1 MESEYMIKKN
11 ESTIFPYNRIY
22 KKEND
27 MIECQDG
34 FVIWKGHSADI
45 ERKIQFIND
54 KSILLQFHI
63 ITCTVMADNT
73 ASNSLK

>member
-22 KKEND
+22 KKENN

-34 FVIWKGHSADI
+34 FVI
-45 ERKIQFIND
+45 
-54 KSILLQFHI
+54 
-63 ITCTVMADNT
+63 
-73 ASNSLK
+73 

>member
-1 MESEYMIKKN
+1 
-11 ESTIFPYNRIY
+11 
-22 KKEND
+22 

-45 ERKIQFIND
+45 ERKIQFIDD
-54 KSILLQFHI
+54 KSILLKFRI